1 MLTVTVH
8 RARLAL
14 LPLHKLFDL
23 ALCLNHEVR
32 HRVQLVRK
40 ARLNL
45 CDFSIQQPD
54 EVVFQLL
61 VDWNFAFLT
70 VDFDRLKELTLE
82 VKLLH
87 TKLCLHLEYIVL
99 EAAQDIVNMRPE
111 RAHL

>member
-1 MLTVTVH
+1 MLTVTIR

-14 LPLHKLFDL
+14 LPLHQLLDL

-32 HRVQLVRK
+32 HRVQLVRET
-40 ARLNL
+40 RLHL

-61 VDWNFAFLT
+61 VDWNLALLT

-82 VKLLH
+82 VKFLH
-87 TKLCLHLEYIVL
+87 AKLRFHFEYIVL

-111 RAHL
+111 